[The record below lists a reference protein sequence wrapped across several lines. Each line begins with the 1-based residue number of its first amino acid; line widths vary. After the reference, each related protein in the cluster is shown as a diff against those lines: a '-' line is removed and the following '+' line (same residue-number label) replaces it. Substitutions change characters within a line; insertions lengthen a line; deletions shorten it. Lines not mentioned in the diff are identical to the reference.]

1 MNSNVQ
7 GHLLNTFISDANT
20 IDLKNTGRYGGSA
33 GASGSSGSASSW
45 YAAMARAWGN
55 TLDAQAARITQLS
68 DQVSGGQDQPS
79 VMIQLTAESLRMQ
92 FMSNNAATS
101 QNAVGQA
108 LETLGKRQ

>member
-1 MNSNVQ
+1 MSNTNVN
-7 GHLLNTFISDANT
+7 GHLLNTYITDVNA
-20 IDLKNTGRYGGSA
+20 IGV
-33 GASGSSGSASSW
+33 SGSNRRGGATAGNANSW
-45 YAAMARAWGN
+45 YEAMARAWGT
-55 TLDAQAARITQLS
+55 TLDSQAARITQLS

>member
-1 MNSNVQ
+1 MSNVN
-7 GHLLNTFISDANT
+7 GHLLNTFITDANT
-20 IDLKNTGRYGGSA
+20 LEVKNTNRAGGS
-33 GASGSSGSASSW
+33 SGGGGGSASSW
-45 YAAMARAWGN
+45 YAAMARAWGS
-55 TLDAQAARITQLS
+55 TLDSQAARITQLS

-79 VMIQLTAESLRMQ
+79 VMIQLTSESLRMQ

>member
-1 MNSNVQ
+1 MSNVN
-7 GHLLNTFISDANT
+7 GHLLNTFITDANT
-20 IDLKNTGRYGGSA
+20 LEVKNTNRVGGSN
-33 GASGSSGSASSW
+33 GSGGGSASSW
-45 YAAMARAWGN
+45 YAAMARAWGS
-55 TLDAQAARITQLS
+55 TLDSQAARITQLS

-79 VMIQLTAESLRMQ
+79 VMIQLTSESLRMQ

>member
-1 MNSNVQ
+1 MSNANVS
-7 GHLLNTFISDANT
+7 GHLLNTYITGANALGVSSGT
-20 IDLKNTGRYGGSA
+20 SRGSV
-33 GASGSSGSASSW
+33 SGSSANSW
-45 YAAMARAWGN
+45 YEAMSRAWGQ
-55 TLDAQAARITQLS
+55 TLDSQAARITQLS
-68 DQVSGGQDQPS
+68 DMVGAGQDQPS

>member
-1 MNSNVQ
+1 MSNANVS
-7 GHLLNTFISDANT
+7 GHLLNTYITDVNAVGV
-20 IDLKNTGRYGGSA
+20 TGNRRGGGVSGGSA
-33 GASGSSGSASSW
+33 NSW
-45 YAAMARAWGN
+45 YEAMARAWGS
-55 TLDAQAARITQLS
+55 TLDAQAARITELS

-79 VMIQLTAESLRMQ
+79 VMITLTSESLRMQ